1 MTFPLLNEWCSW
13 ACILVESGTFTSR
26 LLIPCIIPYR
36 TDLLTSCSA
45 AISEPSPADATEGK
59 GSGRTGELFFLR
71 TPSRHFNIHTPQSS
85 RVTAHHAGTHSS
97 PTLLRRHV
105 YNEAKRYSHCD
116 LLPIFPISAAALEQF
131 LVWCR
136 QVPLSKYCLYLQTLF
151 LDRYSLLN
159 VLRKYKI
166 RIAARCFMKK

>member
-1 MTFPLLNEWCSW
+1 MIFPLLNEWCSW
-13 ACILVESGTFTSR
+13 ACIFVESGTFTSR

-45 AISEPSPADATEGK
+45 AISEPSPADATEGE
-59 GSGRTGELFFLR
+59 GSGRTGGLFFPR
-71 TPSRHFNIHTPQSS
+71 TPSRHLTPQSS
-85 RVTAHHAGTHSS
+85 RVTAHHAGRHSS
-97 PTLLRRHV
+97 PTMLRRHV
-105 YNEAKRYSHCD
+105 YNEAERYSNCD

-131 LVWCR
+131 PVWCR
-136 QVPLSKYCLYLQTLF
+136 EVSLSKYCLYLQTLF

-166 RIAARCFMKK
+166 RIAAKCFMKK